1 MLLGSRVMCLRLRK
15 TLPLDLIQSQF
26 NLHYIII
33 NYLPKTLS
41 VFPFQ
46 QIFSASVS
54 AVSATLES

>member
-1 MLLGSRVMCLRLRK
+1 MCLRLRK

-33 NYLPKTLS
+33 NYFPKTLS
-41 VFPFQ
+41 AFPFQ
-46 QIFSASVS
+46 QIFSANVS